1 VKNNN
6 YEPTLF
12 AFDIVAFSKDSASTV
27 IDVSK
32 FYGSDVKAISGLS
45 ARETYKVKGMDDS
58 FITAMKSF
66 PMNIEVIQD
75 FTYTTK
81 PPVLEDT
88 ETSIQMNQSMILL
101 PER

>member
-1 VKNNN
+1 LKSYNAVANDSLLSVSSVKNNN

-45 ARETYKVKGMDDS
+45 A
-58 FITAMKSF
+58 
-66 PMNIEVIQD
+66 
-75 FTYTTK
+75 
-81 PPVLEDT
+81 
-88 ETSIQMNQSMILL
+88 SMRDL
-101 PER
+101 